1 MMVLSEKD
9 LCGLQSPVGAVLSQ
23 KCAGEVRLGQ
33 SPEPF
38 LTDSQSGIQ
47 RFWGGGRNR
56 PSSHNQ
62 NFIRRNG
69 PKPVPFLFYAVG

>member
-38 LTDSQSGIQ
+38 VTDSQSRSRVFRG
-47 RFWGGGRNR
+47 FGVGGEIGRLPTTR
-56 PSSHNQ
+56 
-62 NFIRRNG
+62 I
-69 PKPVPFLFYAVG
+69 L